1 MKRFFTAIFLSA
13 AVIFTAAAEFTMQ
26 PFAPVRGIKE
36 GKWHFPVKMVAQ
48 VNGNEY
54 TVPGNPND
62 QTGIA
67 GEYIQL
73 DQSVP
78 EPVKVSAEMK
88 RDAVSDAGLV
98 CLDMDI
104 HYADGSQQYVVNPR
118 LTGAES
124 GKWIAKE
131 YTFTPRKPIKKFRLI
146 CFNLRTDGNAGF
158 RNVKI
163 GLTGKPA
170 AAPAPAA
177 APVKT
182 AAATD
187 DTITENG
194 ITFKCIAY
202 KPVNAIAKNR
212 WSLPLKHVAKING
225 SEYTIPGDPN
235 DNVGITSAFIP
246 LNQSAPAPIL
256 LRAEMKRD
264 AVSDAGLVCLDM
276 DVRYTD
282 GTQQYVV
289 NPRLTGA
296 ESGKWITKTFVFSP
310 RKPVKEFRLIC
321 FNLRTDGNAGFRNV
335 IIGLTGKDAAA
346 PTPAAAPAAA
356 LVKPVAANAAVNG
369 VNFKVEPF
377 KPNNGMKNGRWG
389 LSVDSVAS
397 VNGNNIVIPAL
408 KDKENAGITTGY
420 IELDQQSAEPI
431 RFGGEIKSDK
441 VTGLVC
447 FWMEVFFQD
456 GTRQWVIASRLAP
469 QDAGKWVDKTA
480 VYTPPKPIQ
489 KFRAICLSM
498 NNQAPAEFR
507 NVSIGLTQ
515 KKNKLIPASAKNIT
529 FESNGFYTK
538 LAYTNSQLFIRGIA
552 GESGHNLIAKD
563 ANAANIWR
571 LRLRS
576 SKNGRMLNIDAG
588 GKLTIADENGKK
600 VFSWAEKSQN
610 GVKFKVTVTAE
621 KTDMEQMADWKIAV
635 DLKSDEYSLE
645 EILFPVVPGI
655 SVPGDAEKSGLF
667 FPQDVGRLIV
677 NPERNL
683 HGNLNLRYGTWY
695 FAMQYIHYAGE
706 HDGFFMMT
714 PDGKGFIKQFNI
726 LRNPGQKSLCFQIT
740 HLPERGATSF
750 ATDYAVRFG
759 TLNGNWFDAAKLYRS
774 WAEKQM
780 WTNSHGKL
788 ATRNN
793 FPKPL
798 SEAAL
803 FINWIDN
810 IRPMTKE
817 NWAFRNSL
825 TKLTWS
831 TTPGHILKERLGY
844 AHDTEKVIQNFRELR
859 NFYGTPLIDYSHP
872 YIHPFNMGTPA
883 YIVPDG
889 LPEAMKALRA
899 DGVYFVP
906 WTSARLFDL
915 NTAKFK
921 EENAAR
927 SAIIDHAGNMKTM
940 IDSVKMA
947 PMCMA
952 TEYWRNVII
961 ASTVRL
967 LNDGFSGVYYDELAS
982 SGAEIC
988 YATNHEHNPGG
999 GRYGLNA
1006 RRKVLTD
1013 LHNAARNAGHPE
1025 YFSCGE
1031 EACEYLI
1038 GIHDANFMFAST
1050 FPDNVPAYQAVYHDY
1065 SYSFSRAPGKWMDP
1079 KSGWYRNAYV
1089 NQSGNGAIEELVTHS
1104 ARNLSYGVNIGIVR
1118 RDLPQFSPEGAEIIA
1133 RFAKLYHAGRK
1144 FLIFGEMLRPPVVTD
1159 QLTQSISW
1167 SAGNINRG
1175 TAPVIYS
1182 SMWQDINGNK
1192 ALLAV
1197 NTSVFPIAPE
1207 FDLSATIAPDKK
1219 YALKNIL
1226 SGEIIGVT
1234 GSKFRIPIAGRDG
1247 IILELM
1253 ETEDALRAPAIPD
1266 FTVVFDHDM
1275 TERRANEQCRVRFT
1289 LDNHT
1294 DSPRQGKVTFT
1305 MNGVAPV
1312 SRIIAISGKG
1322 RKQLS
1327 IPVTMPKQGVNAF
1340 TVTTDFDGI
1349 IQQHTT
1355 HIGIKAAS
1363 VAAKNKK
1370 RYTAKKAVNGDFA
1383 PGTPVI
1389 SDLTKHI
1396 ADHRGAADLSA
1407 VARVNWSEAGLLL
1420 EFTVTDDV
1428 QVSPNT
1434 IAEDIWRGDC
1444 IQMVLGLFYPEQGRH
1459 VYRNIF
1465 LTMVNGDPFAL
1476 HLESPDD
1483 SEEVIKLT
1491 AKREGNQTV
1500 YRALIDKAL
1509 FPDEFKTGTRIPF
1522 SFTVNECD
1530 DKTGNRGWLQW
1541 TPGICGAKDHDA
1553 LGEIVLQ

>member
-163 GLTGKPA
+163 GLTGEKKAPVPAKPA
-170 AAPAPAA
+170 AE
-177 APVKT
+177 
-182 AAATD
+182 
-187 DTITENG
+187 TITENG

-246 LNQSAPAPIL
+246 LNQEVRSPIL
-256 LRAEMKRD
+256 LSAEMKRD

-289 NPRLTGA
+289 NPRLTGS
-296 ESGKWITKTFVFSP
+296 ESGKWITKKYVFTP
-310 RKPVKEFRLIC
+310 PKPIKEFRLIC
-321 FNLRTDGNAGFRNV
+321 FNLRTDGDAGFRNV
-335 IIGLTGKDAAA
+335 IIGLTGEKKAPVPAPAPAPQQQAAA
-346 PTPAAAPAAA
+346 DSAPAPQMITGK
-356 LVKPVAANAAVNG
+356 VTTGG
-369 VNFKVEPF
+369 VTFKVDPF
-377 KPNNGMKNGRWG
+377 KPNNAMKNGRWG
-389 LSVDSVAS
+389 LSVESVAN
-397 VNGNNIVIPAL
+397 VNGSNVIIPAL
-408 KDKENAGITTGY
+408 KDKENAGVTTSY
-420 IELDQQSAEPI
+420 FELDQQKPEPI
-431 RFGGEIKSDK
+431 RFGGEIKSNK

-447 FWMEVFFQD
+447 FWMEVMFQD
-456 GTRQWVIASRLAP
+456 GSHQWVTVSRLSPA
-469 QDAGKWVDKTA
+469 DAGKWVDKTA

-507 NVSIGLTQ
+507 NVTIGLPP
-515 KKNKLIPASAKNIT
+515 KKAKTIPSSAKNIT

-552 GESGHNLIAKD
+552 GESGHNLIASD
-563 ANAANIWR
+563 ASAANIWR

-576 SKNGRMLNIDAG
+576 SKTGHMLNLDAG
-588 GKLTIADENGKK
+588 GKLSVADKNGKK
-600 VFSWAEKSQN
+600 VFSWAPKKQN
-610 GVKFKVTVTAE
+610 GVTFSVTVTAG
-621 KTDMEQMADWKIAV
+621 KSDMDQTSDWKIAV
-635 DLKSDEYSLE
+635 DMKSAEYSLE
-645 EILFPVVPGI
+645 EIVFPIIPGI
-655 SVPGDAEKSGLF
+655 SVPGNPEKSGLF
-667 FPQDVGRLIV
+667 FPQDVGRLIK
-677 NPERNL
+677 NPEINL

-726 LRNPGQKSLCFQIT
+726 LRNPGQKSLSFQIT
-740 HLPERGATSF
+740 HLPERGAKSF

-759 TLNGNWFDAAKLYRS
+759 ALQGNWFDAAKLYRS
-774 WAEKQM
+774 WAVKQM

-788 ATRNN
+788 ATRND

-803 FINWIDN
+803 FIDWNDN
-810 IRPMTKE
+810 TRPMTKE
-817 NWAFRNSL
+817 NWEFRKSL
-825 TKLTWS
+825 TGLTWS

-921 EENAAR
+921 EENAAK

-961 ASTVRL
+961 SSTVRL
-967 LNDGFSGVYYDELAS
+967 LNDGFSGIYYDELAS

-988 YATNHEHNPGG
+988 YATNHEHKPGG

-1006 RRKVLTD
+1006 RRKVLND
-1013 LHNAARNAGHPE
+1013 LHKAARDAGHPE

-1118 RDLPQFSPEGAEIIA
+1118 RDLPQFSPEGAEVIA
-1133 RFAKLYHAGRK
+1133 RFARLYYAGRK
-1144 FLIFGEMLRPPVVTD
+1144 FLIYGEMLRPPVVTD
-1159 QLTQSISW
+1159 QLTQFISW
-1167 SAGNINRG
+1167 SAGNITQG

-1182 SMWQDINGNK
+1182 SMWQDIDGVK

-1207 FDLSATIAPDKK
+1207 FDLSTTLDPEKK
-1219 YALKNIL
+1219 YALKNIVT
-1226 SGEIIGVT
+1226 GEIIGVT

-1266 FTVVFDHDM
+1266 FTVIFDHDM
-1275 TERRANEQCRVRFT
+1275 TERRANDQCRVRFT

-1294 DSPRQGKVTFT
+1294 DSPREGTVTFT

-1312 SRIIAISGKG
+1312 TRTIAISGKG

-1349 IQQHTT
+1349 KQQHTT
-1355 HIGIKAAS
+1355 GIGIKAAS
-1363 VAAKNKK
+1363 VASKTKK
-1370 RYTAKKAVNGDFA
+1370 RYTAKKLVNNDFA

-1396 ADHRGAADLSA
+1396 PDYRGAEDLSA
-1407 VARVNWSEAGLLL
+1407 TARANWSTDGLTL
-1420 EFTVTDDV
+1420 EFTVTDDIH
-1428 QVSPNT
+1428 VSPNT

-1444 IQMVLGLFYPEQGRH
+1444 IQMVLGVLYPEQGRYA
-1459 VYRNIF
+1459 YRNIF
-1465 LTMVNGDPFAL
+1465 LTMVKGSPYAL
-1476 HLESPDD
+1476 VLESPDN
-1483 SEEVIKLT
+1483 SNEMVHLT
-1491 AKREGNQTV
+1491 TRREGNKTI
-1500 YRALIDKAL
+1500 YRALIDRAF
-1509 FPDEFKTGTRIPF
+1509 FPDEFKPGNRIPF

-1541 TPGICGAKDHDA
+1541 TPGICGVKDHDA
-1553 LGEIVLQ
+1553 LGEIVLK